1 MNFMLHFI
9 YVIFVRVISYF
20 FKSKRFILEL
30 SNFGISE
37 SGNVKLLDL
46 DMAYFDRL
54 IPLNPVAKCRQH
66 SDCSF
71 FDCSGYCDRRTRRCH
86 VNRRINNNL
95 QVLCEKILLKLLK
108 SDTIPLRLHDVL
120 LLYVNKCASPPGR
133 YKRSSELKVGASSRL
148 LRLMQVMLDGELRS
162 ANITSSLF

>member
-1 MNFMLHFI
+1 MLYFI
-9 YVIFVRVISYF
+9 YVIFVRVIHYYYF
-20 FKSKRFILEL
+20 FKSERFILEL

-54 IPLNPVAKCRQH
+54 IPLKPVTKCRQH

-95 QVLCEKILLKLLK
+95 QVLCEKVLLKLLK
-108 SDTIPLRLHDVL
+108 SETIPFT
-120 LLYVNKCASPPGR
+120 
-133 YKRSSELKVGASSRL
+133 
-148 LRLMQVMLDGELRS
+148 
-162 ANITSSLF
+162 IT